1 MFEQKRAYW
10 RSLDN
15 AAKLFS
21 AASSP
26 KDTRVFRF
34 YCELKEEVKE
44 EILQEALNQTIQK
57 YPVFLS
63 VMRKGLFWHYLEKS
77 ELRPVVREEYKE
89 PCSSLYVRDK
99 KTLLFEVT
107 YYKKRINFEVFHAL
121 TDGTGATE
129 FLRELVKNYL
139 YLIHEEDLEPVELS
153 NQYLTVKDQEDD
165 SFSRYYDPDFP
176 RKKKKKIRA
185 VQIKKG
191 GKGYEELQINE
202 ASMSVKELLG
212 IAREKKVSM
221 SVLLTAA
228 FICAIHEEMSRMQEK
243 KPVILMV
250 PVNLRKIFP
259 SDSMLNFFGY
269 IEPGYQFGGG
279 KDSFEDVLEAVKL
292 YFQENL
298 SKEHMAGRMNELIAI
313 EKHKILKWAPL
324 ELKNRCIRA
333 GAKMAEQEVTA
344 VLSNMSVV
352 KMPEDY
358 AQYIE
363 KFGVYT
369 STNRTELCICSFQD
383 TLSLGFTSRYDS
395 TNIQRNFYRILKELG
410 ASVKVAEPDFPED
423 ARPNYEGKKVLQI
436 FTFCCIAA
444 IVISMMTDIIISPGM
459 HWSVFVAAGCAT
471 MWLTMAVGYVK
482 RFNLLKNAAW
492 QLLIMSGICVLWDL
506 GTGWRGWSV
515 NIGIPDIC
523 LLIQV
528 VMLIISRIRSLSP
541 REYMIY
547 YVMAAVYSMILPLIL
562 LVTGVIH
569 YKTPSVICIG
579 CSFLLLIG
587 LILFKR
593 KEFKEEM
600 HKKIPRWL
608 ILIERKILVALCGA
622 GLILREILKK
632 ILHP

>member
-410 ASVKVAEPDFPED
+410 ASVKVEEPDFPED

-444 IVISMMTDIIISPGM
+444 IVISMMTDIIISPGV
-459 HWSVFVAAGCAT
+459 HWSVFVAAGCVT

-528 VMLIISRIRSLSP
+528 VMLTISRIRSLSP

-569 YKTPSVICIG
+569 YRTPSVICIG

-600 HKKIPRWL
+600 HKKFH
-608 ILIERKILVALCGA
+608 VG
-622 GLILREILKK
+622 
-632 ILHP
+632 

>member
-44 EILQEALNQTIQK
+44 DVLQEALNQTIEK

-77 ELRPVVREEYKE
+77 ELRPVVREEDKE

-129 FLRELVKNYL
+129 FLKELVKNYL
-139 YLIHEEDLEPVELS
+139 YLIHKEDLEPVELS
-153 NQYLTVKDQEDD
+153 DQYLTIKDQEDD

-176 RKKKKKIRA
+176 RKKKKKTKA
-185 VQIKKG
+185 VQIKKS

-202 ASMSVKELLG
+202 ATMSVKELLG

-269 IEPGYQFGGG
+269 IEPGYQFGEG
-279 KDSFEDVLEAVKL
+279 KDSFEDVLEAVKI

-298 SKEHMAGRMNELIAI
+298 SKEHMAGRMNELIAM

-358 AQYIE
+358 ADYIE

-369 STNRTELCICSFQD
+369 STNRTELCICSFKD
-383 TLSLGFTSRYDS
+383 TLSLSFTSRYDS

-410 ASVKVAEPDFPED
+410 ASVKVAEPDFPKD

-444 IVISMMTDIIISPGM
+444 IVISMMTDIIISPGV

-492 QLLIMSGICVLWDL
+492 QLLIMSVICVLWDL

-523 LLIQV
+523 LLIEV

-547 YVMAAVYSMILPLIL
+547 YVMASVYSMVLPFVL
-562 LVTGVIH
+562 LLTGVVW
-569 YKTPSVICIG
+569 YRTPSVICIG
-579 CSFLLLIG
+579 CSFLLMIG

-593 KEFKEEM
+593 RELKEEM
-600 HKKIPRWL
+600 HKKFH
-608 ILIERKILVALCGA
+608 VG
-622 GLILREILKK
+622 
-632 ILHP
+632 

>member
-444 IVISMMTDIIISPGM
+444 IVISMMTDIIISPGV
-459 HWSVFVAAGCAT
+459 HWSVFVAAGCVT

-569 YKTPSVICIG
+569 YRTPSVICIG

-600 HKKIPRWL
+600 HKKFH
-608 ILIERKILVALCGA
+608 VD
-622 GLILREILKK
+622 
-632 ILHP
+632 

>member
-26 KDTRVFRF
+26 KGTRVFRF

-444 IVISMMTDIIISPGM
+444 IVISMMTDIIISPGV
-459 HWSVFVAAGCAT
+459 HWSVFVAAGCVT

-569 YKTPSVICIG
+569 YRTPSVICIG

-600 HKKIPRWL
+600 HKKFH
-608 ILIERKILVALCGA
+608 VG
-622 GLILREILKK
+622 
-632 ILHP
+632 

>member
-21 AASSP
+21 AANSP

-444 IVISMMTDIIISPGM
+444 IVISMMTDIIISPGV
-459 HWSVFVAAGCAT
+459 HWSVFVAAGCVT

-569 YKTPSVICIG
+569 YRTPSVICIG

-600 HKKIPRWL
+600 HKKFH
-608 ILIERKILVALCGA
+608 VG
-622 GLILREILKK
+622 
-632 ILHP
+632 

>member
-107 YYKKRINFEVFHAL
+107 YYKKRINFELFHAL

-444 IVISMMTDIIISPGM
+444 IVISMMTDIIISPGV
-459 HWSVFVAAGCAT
+459 HWSVFVAAGCVT

-569 YKTPSVICIG
+569 YRTPSVICIG

-600 HKKIPRWL
+600 HKKFH
-608 ILIERKILVALCGA
+608 VG
-622 GLILREILKK
+622 
-632 ILHP
+632 

>member
-107 YYKKRINFEVFHAL
+107 YYEKRINFEVFHAL

-279 KDSFEDVLEAVKL
+279 KDSFEDVMEAVKL

-444 IVISMMTDIIISPGM
+444 IVISMMTDIIISPGV

-569 YKTPSVICIG
+569 YRTPSVICIG

-600 HKKIPRWL
+600 HKKFH
-608 ILIERKILVALCGA
+608 VG
-622 GLILREILKK
+622 
-632 ILHP
+632 

>member
-212 IAREKKVSM
+212 VAREKKVSM

-444 IVISMMTDIIISPGM
+444 IVISMMTDIIISPGV
-459 HWSVFVAAGCAT
+459 HWSVFVAAGCVT

-569 YKTPSVICIG
+569 YRTPSVICIG

-600 HKKIPRWL
+600 HKKFH
-608 ILIERKILVALCGA
+608 VG
-622 GLILREILKK
+622 
-632 ILHP
+632 

>member
-410 ASVKVAEPDFPED
+410 ASVKVEEPDFPED

-444 IVISMMTDIIISPGM
+444 IVISMMTDIIISPGV
-459 HWSVFVAAGCAT
+459 HWSVFVAAGCVT

-528 VMLIISRIRSLSP
+528 VMLIISGIRSLSP

-600 HKKIPRWL
+600 HKKFH
-608 ILIERKILVALCGA
+608 VG
-622 GLILREILKK
+622 
-632 ILHP
+632 

>member
-221 SVLLTAA
+221 SVLLTAT

-444 IVISMMTDIIISPGM
+444 IVISMMTDIIISPGV

-600 HKKIPRWL
+600 HKKFH
-608 ILIERKILVALCGA
+608 VG
-622 GLILREILKK
+622 
-632 ILHP
+632 

>member
-444 IVISMMTDIIISPGM
+444 IVISMMTDIIISPGV
-459 HWSVFVAAGCAT
+459 HWLVFVAAGCVT

-562 LVTGVIH
+562 LVTGIIH
-569 YKTPSVICIG
+569 YRTPSVICIG

-600 HKKIPRWL
+600 HKKFH
-608 ILIERKILVALCGA
+608 VG
-622 GLILREILKK
+622 
-632 ILHP
+632 

>member
-139 YLIHEEDLEPVELS
+139 YLIHEEDLEQVELS

-569 YKTPSVICIG
+569 YRTPSVICIG

-600 HKKIPRWL
+600 HKKFH
-608 ILIERKILVALCGA
+608 VG
-622 GLILREILKK
+622 
-632 ILHP
+632 

>member
-228 FICAIHEEMSRMQEK
+228 FICAIHEEMSRMHEK

-444 IVISMMTDIIISPGM
+444 IVISMMTDIIISPGV

-569 YKTPSVICIG
+569 YRTPSVICIG

-600 HKKIPRWL
+600 HKKFH
-608 ILIERKILVALCGA
+608 VG
-622 GLILREILKK
+622 
-632 ILHP
+632 

>member
-444 IVISMMTDIIISPGM
+444 IVISMMTDIIISPGV
-459 HWSVFVAAGCAT
+459 HWSVFVAAGCVT

-528 VMLIISRIRSLSP
+528 VMLVISRIRSLSP

-569 YKTPSVICIG
+569 YRTPSVICIG

-600 HKKIPRWL
+600 HKKFH
-608 ILIERKILVALCGA
+608 VG
-622 GLILREILKK
+622 
-632 ILHP
+632 

>member
-107 YYKKRINFEVFHAL
+107 YYEKRINFEVFHAL

-444 IVISMMTDIIISPGM
+444 IVISMMTDIIISPGV

-528 VMLIISRIRSLSP
+528 VMLIISGIRSLSP

-593 KEFKEEM
+593 KEFKE
-600 HKKIPRWL
+600 
-608 ILIERKILVALCGA
+608 
-622 GLILREILKK
+622 
-632 ILHP
+632 

>member
-107 YYKKRINFEVFHAL
+107 YYEKRINFEVFHAL

-383 TLSLGFTSRYDS
+383 TLALGFTSRYDS

-444 IVISMMTDIIISPGM
+444 IVISMMTDIIISPGV

-569 YKTPSVICIG
+569 YRTPSVICIG

-600 HKKIPRWL
+600 HKKFH
-608 ILIERKILVALCGA
+608 VG
-622 GLILREILKK
+622 
-632 ILHP
+632 

>member
-344 VLSNMSVV
+344 VFSNMSVV

-444 IVISMMTDIIISPGM
+444 IVISMMTDIIISPGV
-459 HWSVFVAAGCAT
+459 HWSVFVAAGCVT

-569 YKTPSVICIG
+569 YRTPSVICIG

-600 HKKIPRWL
+600 HKKFH
-608 ILIERKILVALCGA
+608 VG
-622 GLILREILKK
+622 
-632 ILHP
+632 

>member
-369 STNRTELCICSFQD
+369 STNRTELCSCSFQD

-444 IVISMMTDIIISPGM
+444 IVISMMTDIIISPGV
-459 HWSVFVAAGCAT
+459 HWSVFVAAGCVT

-569 YKTPSVICIG
+569 YRTPSVICIG

-600 HKKIPRWL
+600 HKKFH
-608 ILIERKILVALCGA
+608 VG
-622 GLILREILKK
+622 
-632 ILHP
+632 

>member
-107 YYKKRINFEVFHAL
+107 YYEKRINFEVFHAL

-410 ASVKVAEPDFPED
+410 ASVKVEEPDFPED

-444 IVISMMTDIIISPGM
+444 IVISMMTDIIISPGV
-459 HWSVFVAAGCAT
+459 HWSVFVAAGCVT

-600 HKKIPRWL
+600 HKKFH
-608 ILIERKILVALCGA
+608 VG
-622 GLILREILKK
+622 
-632 ILHP
+632 

>member
-44 EILQEALNQTIQK
+44 EILQEAMNQTIQK

-444 IVISMMTDIIISPGM
+444 IVISMMTDIIISPGV

-569 YKTPSVICIG
+569 YRTPSVICIG

-600 HKKIPRWL
+600 HKKFH
-608 ILIERKILVALCGA
+608 VG
-622 GLILREILKK
+622 
-632 ILHP
+632 

>member
-292 YFQENL
+292 YFKENL

-410 ASVKVAEPDFPED
+410 ASVKVAEPDFPEY

-444 IVISMMTDIIISPGM
+444 IVISMMTDIIISPGV

-569 YKTPSVICIG
+569 YRTPSVICIG

-600 HKKIPRWL
+600 HKKFH
-608 ILIERKILVALCGA
+608 VG
-622 GLILREILKK
+622 
-632 ILHP
+632 

>member
-107 YYKKRINFEVFHAL
+107 YYEKRINFEVFHAL

-358 AQYIE
+358 ADYIE

-444 IVISMMTDIIISPGM
+444 IVISMMTDIIISPGV

-569 YKTPSVICIG
+569 YRTPSVICIG

-600 HKKIPRWL
+600 HKKFH
-608 ILIERKILVALCGA
+608 VG
-622 GLILREILKK
+622 
-632 ILHP
+632 

>member
-107 YYKKRINFEVFHAL
+107 YYKKRMNFEVFHAL

-185 VQIKKG
+185 VQIKKD

-292 YFQENL
+292 YFKENL

-444 IVISMMTDIIISPGM
+444 IVISMMTDIIISPGV

-569 YKTPSVICIG
+569 YRTPSVICIG

-600 HKKIPRWL
+600 HKKFH
-608 ILIERKILVALCGA
+608 VG
-622 GLILREILKK
+622 
-632 ILHP
+632 

>member
-269 IEPGYQFGGG
+269 IEPGYQFGEG

-444 IVISMMTDIIISPGM
+444 IVISMMTDIIISPGV
-459 HWSVFVAAGCAT
+459 HWSVFVAAGCVT

-569 YKTPSVICIG
+569 YRTPSVICIG

-600 HKKIPRWL
+600 NKKFH
-608 ILIERKILVALCGA
+608 VG
-622 GLILREILKK
+622 
-632 ILHP
+632 

>member
-107 YYKKRINFEVFHAL
+107 YYEKRINFEVFHAL

-358 AQYIE
+358 ADYIE

-383 TLSLGFTSRYDS
+383 MLSLGFTSRYDS

-444 IVISMMTDIIISPGM
+444 IVISMMTDIIISPGV

-569 YKTPSVICIG
+569 YRTPSVICIG

-600 HKKIPRWL
+600 HKKFH
-608 ILIERKILVALCGA
+608 VG
-622 GLILREILKK
+622 
-632 ILHP
+632 

>member
-423 ARPNYEGKKVLQI
+423 ARANYEGKKVLQI

-444 IVISMMTDIIISPGM
+444 IVISMMTDIIISPGV
-459 HWSVFVAAGCAT
+459 HWSVFVAAGCVT

-569 YKTPSVICIG
+569 YRTPSVICIG

-600 HKKIPRWL
+600 HKKFH
-608 ILIERKILVALCGA
+608 VG
-622 GLILREILKK
+622 
-632 ILHP
+632 

>member
-410 ASVKVAEPDFPED
+410 ASVKVEEPDFPED

-569 YKTPSVICIG
+569 YRTPSVICIG

-600 HKKIPRWL
+600 HKKFH
-608 ILIERKILVALCGA
+608 VG
-622 GLILREILKK
+622 
-632 ILHP
+632 

>member
-107 YYKKRINFEVFHAL
+107 YYEKRINFEVFHAL

-444 IVISMMTDIIISPGM
+444 IVISMMTDIITSPGV

-528 VMLIISRIRSLSP
+528 VMLIISGIRSLSP

-600 HKKIPRWL
+600 HKKFH
-608 ILIERKILVALCGA
+608 VG
-622 GLILREILKK
+622 
-632 ILHP
+632 

>member
-410 ASVKVAEPDFPED
+410 ASVKVAEPDFPKD

-444 IVISMMTDIIISPGM
+444 IVISMMTDIIISPGV

-569 YKTPSVICIG
+569 YRTPSVICIG

-600 HKKIPRWL
+600 HKKFH
-608 ILIERKILVALCGA
+608 VG
-622 GLILREILKK
+622 
-632 ILHP
+632 

>member
-423 ARPNYEGKKVLQI
+423 VRPNYEGKKVLQI

-444 IVISMMTDIIISPGM
+444 IVISMMTDIIISPGV
-459 HWSVFVAAGCAT
+459 HWSVFVAAGCVT

-569 YKTPSVICIG
+569 YRTPSVICIG

-600 HKKIPRWL
+600 HKKFH
-608 ILIERKILVALCGA
+608 VG
-622 GLILREILKK
+622 
-632 ILHP
+632 

>member
-107 YYKKRINFEVFHAL
+107 YYEKRINFEVFHAL

-444 IVISMMTDIIISPGM
+444 IVISMMTEIIISPGV

-600 HKKIPRWL
+600 HKKFH
-608 ILIERKILVALCGA
+608 VG
-622 GLILREILKK
+622 
-632 ILHP
+632 

>member
-444 IVISMMTDIIISPGM
+444 IVISMMTDIIISPGV
-459 HWSVFVAAGCAT
+459 HWSVFVAAGCVT
-471 MWLTMAVGYVK
+471 MWLTMTVGYVK

-569 YKTPSVICIG
+569 YRTPSVICIG

-600 HKKIPRWL
+600 HKKFH
-608 ILIERKILVALCGA
+608 VG
-622 GLILREILKK
+622 
-632 ILHP
+632 

>member
-165 SFSRYYDPDFP
+165 SFSRYYDSDFP

-444 IVISMMTDIIISPGM
+444 IVISMMTDIIISPGV
-459 HWSVFVAAGCAT
+459 HWSVFVAAGCVT

-569 YKTPSVICIG
+569 YRTPSVICIG

-600 HKKIPRWL
+600 HKKFH
-608 ILIERKILVALCGA
+608 VG
-622 GLILREILKK
+622 
-632 ILHP
+632 

>member
-107 YYKKRINFEVFHAL
+107 YYKRRINFEVFHAL

-269 IEPGYQFGGG
+269 IEPGYQFGEG

-358 AQYIE
+358 AEYIE

-383 TLSLGFTSRYDS
+383 TLSLSFTSRYDS

-444 IVISMMTDIIISPGM
+444 IVISMMTDIIISPGV
-459 HWSVFVAAGCAT
+459 HWSVFVAAGCVT

-562 LVTGVIH
+562 LLTGVIH
-569 YKTPSVICIG
+569 YRTPSVICIG

-593 KEFKEEM
+593 KELKEEM
-600 HKKIPRWL
+600 HKKFH
-608 ILIERKILVALCGA
+608 VG
-622 GLILREILKK
+622 
-632 ILHP
+632 

>member
-444 IVISMMTDIIISPGM
+444 IVISMMTDIIISPGV
-459 HWSVFVAAGCAT
+459 HWSVFVAAGCVT

-541 REYMIY
+541 REYMIL
-547 YVMAAVYSMILPLIL
+547 SLIH
-562 LVTGVIH
+562 I
-569 YKTPSVICIG
+569 
-579 CSFLLLIG
+579 
-587 LILFKR
+587 
-593 KEFKEEM
+593 
-600 HKKIPRWL
+600 
-608 ILIERKILVALCGA
+608 
-622 GLILREILKK
+622 
-632 ILHP
+632 

>member
-528 VMLIISRIRSLSP
+528 VMLIISRIRSLSA

-600 HKKIPRWL
+600 HKKFH
-608 ILIERKILVALCGA
+608 VG
-622 GLILREILKK
+622 
-632 ILHP
+632 